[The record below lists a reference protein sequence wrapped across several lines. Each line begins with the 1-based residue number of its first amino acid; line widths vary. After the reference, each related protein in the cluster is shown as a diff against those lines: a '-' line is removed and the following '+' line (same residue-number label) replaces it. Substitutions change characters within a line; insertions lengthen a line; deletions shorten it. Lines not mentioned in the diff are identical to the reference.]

1 MNQTNQK
8 HLPFFGV
15 GPVYV
20 ISILLMTMSARYLSN
35 KRIVYIGLFEGLG
48 TVMNI
53 LALLLIAAGVIL
65 YGLSLFHSDIM
76 KGLKENRL
84 VTDGVYAYVRNPIY
98 SAWIF
103 ICTGILLLGHDI
115 WLLILCP
122 IFWGYLT
129 VLMKHTEEKWLIN
142 QYGQEYLTYM
152 KKVNRV
158 FPWFPRR

>member
-15 GPVYV
+15 GPIYV

-35 KRIVYIGLFEGLG
+35 QKILYVALFDNFGS
-48 TVMNI
+48 VMNVFAI
-53 LALLLIAAGVIL
+53 LLIVEGVIL
-65 YGLSLFHSDIM
+65 YAFSLLHSDIV

-84 VTDGVYAYVRNPIY
+84 VTNGVYAYVRNPIY

-115 WLLILCP
+115 WAFVLCP
-122 IFWGYLT
+122 IFWAYLT

-142 QYGQEYLTYM
+142 QYGQQYLDYM

>member
-1 MNQTNQK
+1 
-8 HLPFFGV
+8 
-15 GPVYV
+15 
-20 ISILLMTMSARYLSN
+20 
-35 KRIVYIGLFEGLG
+35 
-48 TVMNI
+48 
-53 LALLLIAAGVIL
+53 
-65 YGLSLFHSDIM
+65 

-84 VTDGVYAYVRNPIY
+84 VTHGVYAYVRNPIY

-115 WLLILCP
+115 WAFVLCP
-122 IFWGYLT
+122 IFWAYLT

-142 QYGQEYLTYM
+142 QYGQQYLDYM

>member
-15 GPVYV
+15 GPIYV

-35 KRIVYIGLFEGLG
+35 QKILYVALFDNFGS
-48 TVMNI
+48 VMNVFAI
-53 LALLLIAAGVIL
+53 LLIVEGVIL
-65 YGLSLFHSDIM
+65 YAFSLLHSDIV

-84 VTDGVYAYVRNPIY
+84 VTNGVYAYVRNPIY

-115 WLLILCP
+115 WAFVLCP
-122 IFWGYLT
+122 IFWFYLT

-142 QYGQEYLTYM
+142 QYGQQYLTYM

-158 FPWFPRR
+158 FPWFPKK

>member
-15 GPVYV
+15 GPIYV
-20 ISILLMTMSARYLSN
+20 ISILLMTMLARYLSN
-35 KRIVYIGLFEGLG
+35 KRIIYIGLFEELG
-48 TVMNI
+48 TIMNI
-53 LALLLIAAGVIL
+53 LALLLIAAGVML
-65 YGLSLFHSDIM
+65 YGLSLFRSDIV

-84 VTDGVYAYVRNPIY
+84 VTHGVYAYVRNPIY

-115 WLLILCP
+115 WAFVLCP
-122 IFWGYLT
+122 IFWAYLT
-129 VLMKHTEEKWLIN
+129 VLMKHTEEKWLSN
-142 QYGQEYLTYM
+142 QYGQQYLDYM